1 MRADKAGFCFGVKR
15 AIDLAVQ
22 AAATGAAA
30 TWGSLIHNRQVVDD
44 LAAKGVR
51 ATESLADWETGRRLV
66 IRSHGAEPSVYR
78 ECAARGISVID
89 ATCPYVR
96 RAQNLAQR
104 AAAAGHTVIVAGDR
118 FHPEVR
124 GILGWAGQGAVV
136 VSDLAE
142 AALLPRYSS
151 AAALAQTTLRRDR
164 FLALVEELRSH
175 ANRLVVYDTICGAT
189 AERQTAA
196 AAVAESVEVMI
207 VVGGKESANTRELA
221 SICEAYTPTYLIETP
236 PELKPEWLRGTLRA
250 GVTAGAS
257 TPDWL
262 IEEVCRNMT
271 EFIDDTDVKQEIR
284 EDDAETP
291 AESQTAAQDA
301 PEAEDASVAP
311 EAEDAAAAAPHAE
324 ENPEGAAV
332 CPETAETEE
341 TAETVETPATEENP
355 AAETEE
361 TSAGA
366 AADGDQASMM
376 DETGLVQ
383 PYRGAIV
390 EGAVVKVT
398 HDEVYLD
405 IAWKSEGVIPLNQ
418 LGPSGA
424 EPPQLGDRIKAEVT
438 RVENQEGYTE
448 LSRRRLRE
456 IEAKDKLVKLFEAKE
471 EVSAKVIDAVKGGLL
486 VDLGMRGFIPASH
499 VQLGYVDDLSKYV
512 GETLRLRII
521 EFDENKKRLVLSQK
535 VILAEEAEAAKGKLL
550 ETLAENEVLKGVVR
564 RLTSFG
570 AFVDIGGVD
579 GLLHISDMSFSRIS
593 HPSEIVKIGEEIDV
607 KILKVDRERRRVSLG
622 MKQLKGSPWLQVG
635 EKYPVNSVVTGKV
648 VRIAGFGAFVQ
659 LEDGIDALVH
669 ISQIAHHRVG
679 KVEEAL
685 KVGETITAKVIE
697 CRPGDKRIS
706 ISIKELLPKESA
718 EEQPAAE
725 TEPDAAGAEA
735 LGFGGEAAAESGFA
749 AAETE
754 TEAGVEAEAG
764 TEPET
769 AAENEA
775 GSEAEAGAEGETE
788 TEAEAEAECEDGAA
802 GDGGGQSVAGDAGET
817 PAPDPEAGEPD
828 APEETDG

>member
-15 AIDLAVQ
+15 AIDLALQ
-22 AAATGAAA
+22 AAATGGAA
-30 TWGSLIHNRQVVDD
+30 TWGPLIHNRQVVDA

-51 ATESLADWETGRRLV
+51 ATESFAEWADGRRLV
-66 IRSHGAEPSVYR
+66 IRSHGVEPSVYQ
-78 ECAARGISVID
+78 ECVRRGITVID

-96 RAQNLAQR
+96 RAQNIAKQ

-124 GILGWAGQGAVV
+124 GILGWAGRGAVV
-136 VSDLAE
+136 VPTLAE
-142 AALLPRYSS
+142 AAVLPRYSS
-151 AAALAQTTLRRDR
+151 VALLAQTTLRRDR

-175 ANRLVVYDTICGAT
+175 AGELIVYDTICGAT
-189 AERQTAA
+189 AERQAAA
-196 AAVAESVEVMI
+196 AAVARSVEVMI
-207 VVGGKESANTRELA
+207 VVGGKESSNTRELA

-236 PELKPEWLRGTLRA
+236 RELKPDWLRGARQA

-271 EFIDDTDVKQEIR
+271 EFIDDMDLKQEIR
-284 EDDAETP
+284 ENDAETP
-291 AESQTAAQDA
+291 AEDQVAPTAEADA
-301 PEAEDASVAP
+301 AITGTVEPEAAGSETTES
-311 EAEDAAAAAPHAE
+311 EIAET
-324 ENPEGAAV
+324 
-332 CPETAETEE
+332 ETAEPEATESEIAETE
-341 TAETVETPATEENP
+341 TAEPEAAEPEATESEITEP
-355 AAETEE
+355 EAAEPETTEPDAAESE
-361 TSAGA
+361 TAESETAGA
-366 AADGDQASMM
+366 TEGDQASMM

-383 PYRGAIV
+383 LYRGAIV
-390 EGAVVKVT
+390 EGTVVKVT

-405 IAWKSEGVIPLNQ
+405 IAWKSEGVISLASI
-418 LGPSGA
+418 GPAGS
-424 EPPQLGDRIKAEVT
+424 EPPQIGDKIKAEVT
-438 RVENQEGYTE
+438 RVENQEGYPE

-456 IEAKDKLVKLFEAKE
+456 IEAKDKLIKLFEAKE

-535 VILAEEAEAAKGKLL
+535 VILAEEAEEVKKRVL
-550 ETLAENEVLKGVVR
+550 ETLTEGDVLKGVVR

-570 AFVDIGGVD
+570 AFVDVGGVD
-579 GLLHISDMSFSRIS
+579 GLLHISDMSFSRTN

-607 KILKVDRERRRVSLG
+607 KVLRVDKNNGRISLG

-648 VRIAGFGAFVQ
+648 VRIAGFGAFIQ

-669 ISQIAHHRVG
+669 ISQIAHYRVG
-679 KVEEAL
+679 RVDEVL
-685 KVGETITAKVIE
+685 KVGDMITAKVIE

-706 ISIKELLPKESA
+706 ISIKELLSKETWQLPA
-718 EEQPAAE
+718 EDDEAAIAAE
-725 TEPDAAGAEA
+725 TGAEIEV
-735 LGFGGEAAAESGFA
+735 GTG
-749 AAETE
+749 T
-754 TEAGVEAEAG
+754 EAEAG
-764 TEPET
+764 TEAEVGETGERSAEPVSPAAAETEEPEEP
-769 AAENEA
+769 AEAPDAEGAELPAENE
-775 GSEAEAGAEGETE
+775 
-788 TEAEAEAECEDGAA
+788 
-802 GDGGGQSVAGDAGET
+802 
-817 PAPDPEAGEPD
+817 
-828 APEETDG
+828 ETDD